1 VTFSSG
7 GKFEGGRVQTGGRGP
22 SGGLA
27 VGGGLGGL
35 VLVALFILLQGG
47 SASDVIQA
55 VSVDRQQVAV
65 GSIGACTA
73 EEANTS
79 RDCRLSAT
87 VQALDAY
94 WEPLVNNRGAVFVM
108 PQVVSFSG
116 ATGTACGNATSA
128 VGPFYCPADETIYI
142 DLSFYD
148 LLSSEFGTQDGPL
161 AEEYITAHEYGHH
174 IQNLLGTMNQVG
186 QDTGAT
192 SGSVRLELQA
202 DCYAGM
208 WAGQA
213 ATTVD
218 PDTGVTF
225 LDPITADQLAN
236 AQAAAQ
242 GVGDDRIQQN
252 AGVSVN
258 PDTWTHGSAQQRR
271 DWFMVGYQIGTLAA
285 CDTFTATNL

>member
-1 VTFSSG
+1 M
-7 GKFEGGRVQTGGRGP
+7 
-22 SGGLA
+22 A

-35 VLVALFILLQGG
+35 VLVVLFVLLQGG
-47 SASDVIQA
+47 GASDVIQA
-55 VSVDRQQVAV
+55 VSGGQQPVQQAA

-94 WEPLVNNRGAVFVM
+94 WEPVMNNRGVVFVR
-108 PQVVSFSG
+108 PEVLSFSG
-116 ATGTACGNATSA
+116 STGTACGNATSA

-148 LLSSEFGTQDGPL
+148 LLSSEFGAQDGPL

-174 IQNLLGTMNQVG
+174 IQNLLGTMRQVG
-186 QDTGAT
+186 QDTGAA

-208 WAGQA
+208 WAGKA

-258 PDTWTHGSAQQRR
+258 PDTWTHGSAQQREY
-271 DWFMVGYQIGTLAA
+271 WFMVGYQKGTIAA
-285 CDTFTATNL
+285 CDTFAAAKL